1 MPSKQEFKRVLL
13 DSFKGNDEVQSVLD
27 SLTAGNFSGSVEDIF
42 SALTGASGTTEAPR
56 ASRVSNETAAT
67 SVTSVFAGDAG
78 RTHKIPLRA
87 LWLSASRKCIPNAAS
102 GGYI

>member
-13 DSFKGNDEVQSVLD
+13 DSFKGDDEVQSVLD

-42 SALTGASGTTEAPR
+42 SALTGASNSTEAPR
-56 ASRVSNETAAT
+56 A
-67 SVTSVFAGDAG
+67 TSVFAGDAG